1 MKYQSLEN
9 TEILIKLRWAPE
21 SSKKHWEMEFS
32 GAHTKLTETESPEEK
47 VRPQYDFK
55 APEVI
60 LVYG

>member
-1 MKYQSLEN
+1 
-9 TEILIKLRWAPE
+9 
-21 SSKKHWEMEFS
+21 MEFS